1 MNIETGYPDVK
12 PYIQIK
18 SLIIFSQNVFFFF
31 LVYLKYT
38 NRSSK
43 SQKISKSPY

>member
-1 MNIETGYPDVK
+1 MNTETGYPDVK

-18 SLIIFSQNVFFFF
+18 SVQNVFLL

-43 SQKISKSPY
+43 SQKISKSP